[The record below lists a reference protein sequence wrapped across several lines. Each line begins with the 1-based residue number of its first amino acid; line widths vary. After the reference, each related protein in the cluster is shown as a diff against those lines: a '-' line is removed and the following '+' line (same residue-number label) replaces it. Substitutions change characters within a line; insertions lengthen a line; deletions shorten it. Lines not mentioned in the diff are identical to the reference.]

1 MAADILARSS
11 FSSTSPSVVE
21 SGVAVGFDPE
31 NVGVFRM
38 DWKKSNFHFSH
49 SFTI

>member
-38 DWKKSNFHFSH
+38 D
-49 SFTI
+49 